1 VIFYGQYS
9 IECMYRR
16 DRSPSYFDSHFLSAR
31 CCVNKLL
38 KTLLRTGV
46 YFLDQ
51 ADDATASVRGRLRDR
66 VDGLTDRA
74 AGIMRGREYHTLRCA
89 VSFAAGIGVG
99 IGAGIIFAPASG
111 EKTRG
116 DLGEKLQEFG
126 ENVRERFSRE
136 AKESGTGR

>member
-1 VIFYGQYS
+1 
-9 IECMYRR
+9 M
-16 DRSPSYFDSHFLSAR
+16 
-31 CCVNKLL
+31 NKLL

-126 ENVRERFSRE
+126 ENVRERFSSE

>member
-1 VIFYGQYS
+1 
-9 IECMYRR
+9 M
-16 DRSPSYFDSHFLSAR
+16 
-31 CCVNKLL
+31 NKLL

-74 AGIMRGREYHTLRCA
+74 AEIIRGRENHTLRCA
-89 VSFAAGIGVG
+89 ASFAAGIGLGV
-99 IGAGIIFAPASG
+99 GAGILFAPASG

-116 DLGEKLQEFG
+116 ALTEKLQEYG
-126 ENVRERFSRE
+126 ENVRERFSGE
-136 AKESGTGR
+136 AKEFKAGS